1 MARGK
6 KLELVISGNAR
17 GAIASLAALDAQAGR
32 TGSPSGGIAKAGSRA
47 GVAFAA
53 IGAAAGAAAVG
64 AGIALFK
71 IGSEFDKAYDKIRI
85 GTGATGD
92 QLEGLKDSFR
102 AVAAEVP
109 ASFGDIGTAIADL
122 NTRTGATGG
131 LLENLATQMLNVS
144 RITGTDITTNIAN
157 LTRVF
162 GDWGISTDD
171 QAERMDQIFRA
182 SQATGAGLDVLA
194 GQVVQ
199 FGAPMRSLGFTLE
212 ESLAIFGQFEQAGVN
227 IETTMAGMRM
237 AVARFARDGVDPMQG
252 MADVM
257 AGVEAGTFTMTDAID
272 TFGQRAAND
281 MFRAL
286 QEGKFNI
293 GELVDQISNGS
304 DTINAA
310 AADTDDA
317 GEKFTLLKNRIML
330 ALEPLA
336 ATVFDGVGQAMDAL
350 GPKISEFVTAAAP
363 TLQRISEAVGVWLPE
378 AMAFVQEKAEE
389 VWPVLRDMFTEISR
403 VVEENWPQI
412 RDTVVEVMDAVS
424 EAISA
429 AVELVGTLWE
439 RFGDDWLKGIEGA
452 IGPLLQVISGAV
464 NVISGIIKAW
474 SAIFKGDWS
483 AVWDAVK
490 QVWGGALDVLVGLL
504 RAGWNFIVGIV
515 RVGGELF
522 GQVWAGIWDG
532 IKAKASEIWDGL
544 VAWFT
549 EGVGRFM
556 FPFATLLSWLP
567 VEWGNVWNAV
577 WSLLS
582 FVWDQITGRVGF
594 AVEYLSTTIGTA
606 LGVIRDNWN
615 TVWGAISAV
624 TALVWGAISG
634 HIGRAIEGVK
644 SAVRL
649 GVQAISSIWGGLK
662 GAFSSVANWI
672 ITNAINPF
680 IRAVNRV
687 ASAIGIGNL
696 LRELGTIGGGASVG
710 NGGEGSEGA
719 IGPRYHT
726 GGVVA
731 GRGEQPATLLGGEG
745 VLPLDVMRRMSA
757 EQFELLR
764 QGRMTEAFGDGFGL
778 GSIRETLSNAVGGVI
793 DSVRSVI
800 ANVARP
806 MVEGALGMIGQV
818 APGVPGDMF
827 GGAARMVGNKVLDW
841 ISGADEIAKSI
852 APTLGPGVGYQAMF
866 DAIKKRFPWAT
877 LISGSRPG
885 AITATGNPSMHGK
898 NRAVDVDP
906 SMEIFDWIHGAYGPM
921 THELIFSPAG
931 GRQIYRGR
939 PHMYGGV
946 TRDMHWDHV
955 HWSMDEGGYGTTSGR
970 PTMMHI
976 GSNVKEDFAFVP
988 HSKGGLGGTTVV
1000 KVDMSDT
1007 VIIGSDGPDAVVRA
1021 LEEALRSGKVLGPA
1035 TKRALGL

>member
-350 GPKISEFVTAAAP
+350 GPKISEFVTAAEP

-764 QGRMTEAFGDGFGL
+764 QGRMTEAFGDGFVDYL
-778 GSIRETLSNAVGGVI
+778 LHIKRA
-793 DSVRSVI
+793 
-800 ANVARP
+800 
-806 MVEGALGMIGQV
+806 
-818 APGVPGDMF
+818 
-827 GGAARMVGNKVLDW
+827 
-841 ISGADEIAKSI
+841 EIA
-852 APTLGPGVGYQAMF
+852 
-866 DAIKKRFPWAT
+866 RFLSEVTDWEH
-877 LISGSRPG
+877 REYF
-885 AITATGNPSMHGK
+885 
-898 NRAVDVDP
+898 
-906 SMEIFDWIHGAYGPM
+906 EIF
-921 THELIFSPAG
+921 
-931 GRQIYRGR
+931 
-939 PHMYGGV
+939 
-946 TRDMHWDHV
+946 
-955 HWSMDEGGYGTTSGR
+955 
-970 PTMMHI
+970 
-976 GSNVKEDFAFVP
+976 
-988 HSKGGLGGTTVV
+988 
-1000 KVDMSDT
+1000 
-1007 VIIGSDGPDAVVRA
+1007 
-1021 LEEALRSGKVLGPA
+1021 
-1035 TKRALGL
+1035 